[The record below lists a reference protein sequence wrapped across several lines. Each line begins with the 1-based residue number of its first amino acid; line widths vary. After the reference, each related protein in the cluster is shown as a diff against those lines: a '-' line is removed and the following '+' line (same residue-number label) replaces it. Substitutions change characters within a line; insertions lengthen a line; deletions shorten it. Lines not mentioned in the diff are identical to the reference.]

1 MNKKMTKIGIV
12 TLLMLVIRGSTVNA
26 WPWSK
31 NNDNHNN
38 IKFDQSKF
46 ERLLQDGQF
55 SVQAGDINSVLKSYN
70 EAAKMNPT
78 GQNLQRLTYIDGT
91 LAEQAGCNNTSLKL
105 YSTSIVADPNSKTAN
120 IIFQHRC
127 ELMKKLGQS
136 DEACDLYWKNHSVRV

>member
-1 MNKKMTKIGIV
+1 MNKNRIWIGLIA
-12 TLLMLVIRGSTVNA
+12 LLMLIISGSVASA
-26 WPWSK
+26 WPWS
-31 NNDNHNN
+31 NNDDNHNN
-38 IKFDQSKF
+38 INFDQSKF

-55 SVQAGDINSVLKSYN
+55 SVQAGDIDSGLKSYN

-120 IIFQHRC
+120 FIFQHRC

-136 DEACDLYWKNHSVRV
+136 DEACNLYWKNHSA